1 MSLEMKPI
9 EMDEMVEM
17 MDEMVEIMDEMMV
30 EISTI

>member
-1 MSLEMKPI
+1 MKPI